1 MKIAVIGIGYVG
13 LSNAIVLAQKN
24 EVVLVDIVEEKV
36 NLINSRQSPIAEPLI
51 EEYLKH
57 YKLNLSATLNLQS
70 ACEVADFV
78 LIATPT
84 DYNDQTNS
92 FDTSS
97 VEDVIEKVS
106 EISPDTTIII
116 KSTVPVGFTENLIAK
131 GYKNI
136 IFVPEFL
143 REGQALHDNLYPSRI
158 VIGGSQE
165 KGEFY
170 AQLMIEGAIKKDVPV
185 LYTTPTEAEAIKL
198 FANTYLAMRVAFFNE
213 LDSYAWENDLDS
225 QKIIEGVG
233 LDPRI
238 GKHYC
243 NPSFGYGGYCL
254 PKDTKQLLA
263 NYKKVPQNLIS
274 AVIASNKTR
283 KHFVVS
289 EILRHSPKI
298 VGVYKLAMKRGSDNC
313 RSSAIFDIIDELQSA
328 GITVIVYD
336 SNYENEE
343 AFRFLVFEKNLK
355 AFKDKSDLIIAN
367 RFDSEL
373 EDVGSKVLTRDLL
386 PNHSNGIDS

>member
-1 MKIAVIGIGYVG
+1 M
-13 LSNAIVLAQKN
+13 
-24 EVVLVDIVEEKV
+24 
-36 NLINSRQSPIAEPLI
+36 I
-51 EEYLKH
+51 EAYLKH
-57 YKLNLSATLNLQS
+57 HDLNLSATLNLQS
-70 ACEVADFV
+70 ACEDADFV

-84 DYNDQTNS
+84 DYNDETNC

-97 VEDVIEKVS
+97 VEDVIDKVS
-106 EISPDTTIII
+106 AIAPDAGIII
-116 KSTVPVGFTENLIAK
+116 KSTVPVGFTEHLINK

-136 IFVPEFL
+136 LFVPEFL
-143 REGQALHDNLYPSRI
+143 REGQALHDNLYPTRI
-158 VIGGSQE
+158 VVGGLRE
-165 KGEFY
+165 KGEPF

-213 LDSYAWENDLDS
+213 LDSYAWENGLHS

-238 GKHYC
+238 GTHYC

-274 AVIASNKTR
+274 AVIESNKTR

-328 GITVIVYD
+328 SVTVTVYD
-336 SNYENEE
+336 PAYENEE
-343 AFRFLVFEKNLK
+343 TFHFLEFVKSLK
-355 AFKDKSDLIIAN
+355 AFKNQCDLIIAN
-367 RFDSEL
+367 RFDKEL
-373 EDVGSKVLTRDLL
+373 EDVRSKVLTRDLFG
-386 PNHSNGIDS
+386 NN

>member
-57 YKLNLSATLNLQS
+57 HKIKLSATLNLQS
-70 ACEVADFV
+70 ACEDADFV

-116 KSTVPVGFTENLIAK
+116 KSTVPVGFTENLINK

-136 IFVPEFL
+136 LFVPEFL
-143 REGQALHDNLYPSRI
+143 REGQALYDNLYPSRI
-158 VIGGSQE
+158 VIGGSRE
-165 KGEFY
+165 KGEPF

-185 LYTTPTEAEAIKL
+185 LYTKPTEAEAIKL

-238 GKHYC
+238 GTHYC

-274 AVIASNKTR
+274 AVIESNKTR

-328 GITVIVYD
+328 SVTVTVYD
-336 SNYENEE
+336 PAYENEE
-343 AFRFLVFEKNLK
+343 TFHFLEFVKSLK
-355 AFKDKSDLIIAN
+355 AFKNQCDLIIAN
-367 RFDSEL
+367 RFDKEL
-373 EDVGSKVLTRDLL
+373 EDVRSKVLTRDLFGH
-386 PNHSNGIDS
+386 N

>member
-36 NLINSRQSPIAEPLI
+36 NQINSRQSPIAELLI

-57 YKLNLSATLNLQS
+57 QNLNLSATLNLQS
-70 ACEVADFV
+70 ACEGADFV
-78 LIATPT
+78 LITTPT
-84 DYNDQTNS
+84 DYNDETNC

-106 EISPDTTIII
+106 EISPNSTIII
-116 KSTVPVGFTENLIAK
+116 KSTVPVSFTEHLINK

-136 IFVPEFL
+136 LFVPEFL

-158 VIGGSQE
+158 VVGGSRE
-165 KGEFY
+165 KGEPF
-170 AQLMIEGAIKKDVPV
+170 AQLMIEGTIKKDVPV

-213 LDSYAWENDLDS
+213 LDGYAWENELNS

-238 GKHYC
+238 GTHYC

-274 AVIASNKTR
+274 AVIESNKTR

-289 EILRHSPKI
+289 EILKHSPKI
-298 VGVYKLAMKRGSDNC
+298 VGVYKLAMKRRSDNC

-328 GITVIVYD
+328 GIRVVVYD
-336 SNYENEE
+336 PAYENEE
-343 AFRFLVFEKNLK
+343 TFHFLEFVKSLK
-355 AFKDKSDLIIAN
+355 AFKDQCDLIIAN
-367 RFDSEL
+367 RFDREL
-373 EDVGSKVLTRDLL
+373 EDVRSKVLTRDLFG
-386 PNHSNGIDS
+386 NN

>member
-36 NLINSRQSPIAEPLI
+36 NLINSKQSPIAEPLI
-51 EEYLKH
+51 KEYLKH
-57 YKLNLSATLNLQS
+57 HNLNLSATLNLQS
-70 ACEVADFV
+70 AFEGADFV

-116 KSTVPVGFTENLIAK
+116 KSTVPVGFTENLINK

-136 IFVPEFL
+136 LFVPEFL
-143 REGQALHDNLYPSRI
+143 REGQALYDNLYPSRF
-158 VIGGSQE
+158 VIGGSRE
-165 KGEFY
+165 KGQSF
-170 AQLMIEGAIKKDVPV
+170 AKLMIEGAIKKDVPV
-185 LYTTPTEAEAIKL
+185 LYTKPTEAEAIKL

-233 LDPRI
+233 LDSRI
-238 GKHYC
+238 GTHYC
-243 NPSFGYGGYCL
+243 NPSLGYGGYCL

-274 AVIASNKTR
+274 AVIESNKTR

-289 EILRHSPKI
+289 EILKSSPQT

-313 RSSAIFDIIDELQSA
+313 RSSAIFDIIQELQSA
-328 GITVIVYD
+328 GITIIVYD
-336 SNYENEE
+336 PAYENEE
-343 AFRFLVFEKNLK
+343 ALQFLAFQKSLK
-355 AFKDKSDLIIAN
+355 VFKDRCDLIIAN
-367 RFDSEL
+367 RFNEEL
-373 EDVGSKVLTRDLL
+373 EDVRSKVLTRDLFG
-386 PNHSNGIDS
+386 NN